1 MCLWMAQWEKL
12 DWEYMVQD
20 CGMQNVVESGGLADV
35 FGCTALVAD
44 NVGGGGGRGLLEYL
58 AKYAQRQI

>member
-1 MCLWMAQWEKL
+1 
-12 DWEYMVQD
+12 MVQD

-44 NVGGGGGRGLLEYL
+44 NVGGGGGGEGVARIFG
-58 AKYAQRQI
+58 